1 MIIIDILTGLIGG
14 ILAVIALIVLI
25 YLSIGLAD
33 LIFWLI
39 KKQ

>member
-1 MIIIDILTGLIGG
+1 MNIIDILTGLIGG
-14 ILAVIALIVLI
+14 IFAVIALIVLI

-33 LIFWLI
+33 LIFSLI